1 MRLGKIENRGHIA
14 ERIVAFLFVVTILFS
29 ACSSSHKFRV
39 GESMSRIN
47 KQNS

>member
-1 MRLGKIENRGHIA
+1 MRLSQIENRGRA
-14 ERIVAFLFVVTILFS
+14 MKRIVAFLFVVTILFS

-39 GESMSRIN
+39 GEQMNSIN